1 MKKKKSLNQ
10 YTKRTG
16 EGKLFTEK
24 AQEIIDQA
32 KKRACS
38 QSNELGIDSLLAAIS
53 ADKEACMRFA
63 ECLTKGDVH
72 VIKMRCPD
80 LGHQSPCTK
89 QLPLADAVR
98 KILIDA
104 TELASGTGIP
114 DPTHPGLI
122 DIRHLV
128 CATAMSL
135 EACRMLD
142 VYKPLSK
149 DEAIQI
155 LAGWYQERSTS
166 TMIADL
172 ITIFRDLRAELMK
185 RVIGQDQAI
194 YAIVESLYNAEVTAH
209 VDKDRRQPSAII
221 VFAGPPG
228 VGKTYMAELCA
239 SFLDRPCRRFDMTNY
254 AFHEAYLELVGFSK
268 FYKGARPGVLTEFV
282 QQNPNAILLFDEIEK
297 ADQSTIQLFYQ
308 ILDMGILEDKFSGES
323 VNFRDT
329 IIIFTTNAGR
339 ILYDNPNRSGITSA
353 HSNYHRRTI
362 LSALENEINPRTGRN
377 SFPPALVSRLGKG
390 YPILFNHLGINELQR
405 ICDMEIEKV
414 EKLLEK
420 QYLKTF
426 SHDPRLSNLIVL
438 QQGGNTDARQLCAE
452 TDKFVKNGLLTFFSM
467 YSRENIVRIFNEI
480 DSIRYTPDHADV
492 NNKPEIKAFFEASE
506 RPQVLLV
513 ANPSIVDLWQK
524 HIPWIQWY
532 TAVTP
537 EEAVDILATE
547 SIDLV
552 LLDIWIQHGAEPSDP
567 DKGPLTDSKNMS
579 GTVYGDIDFIPISAR
594 ALNLGRNILQRIHER
609 FQDVPIFILS
619 FFNDEISEKRLTQTD
634 KTGFG
639 GQYLAYGNIQNGSAN
654 KFSEISVDNE
664 LFLACVRAGGA
675 RGLITTNFS
684 DADHG
689 NWQRRL
695 DDFENRL
702 RDTTL
707 RLYQEK
713 RARLLLKERK
723 ALNFDVAIDVDKK
736 SRVMTIKLRNFHF
749 GRAIEASDAGEL
761 IDDIERPT
769 QRFEDVIGAKAAKD
783 ALHFI
788 TLWLKNPKYYHGLG
802 IRPPKGILLTGPP
815 GTGKTMLARALAGE
829 SNCAFIEKSATGFVT
844 VWQASGPTNMKNM
857 FDRARR
863 YAPAIVFIDEIDAI
877 GGQRHGFPSGKA
889 TEETLNALLV
899 EMDGFRNNAESPII
913 VVAATNLADRLDEAL
928 MRRFDRVIEVDKP
941 DKNSR
946 ILYLKQ
952 TLRRRKQTNVSEEM
966 IERLATRSVGM
977 TISDIE
983 RVVHEASIMAAQRLM
998 TLDDAILGEAFEKV
1012 LVGEENE
1019 HPDSV
1024 TLERCARHEAGHT
1037 LIGWIYGRLPLYVTI
1052 IGRGTNG
1059 GYVVQEHDE
1068 SKMLYSKPE
1077 IQNRV
1082 CELLG
1087 GRAAEIVFYGPDEGL
1102 STGVSSDLKQATN
1115 WTNRMIREYGMS
1127 PEFGNV
1133 ALGPVYDPPQ
1143 DGPLA
1148 ARVIELTNGIISLQ
1162 LENAV
1167 HLLEKNKGSLERL
1180 SRELI
1185 DKNHLS
1191 HEDLEKILSTLKVN
1205 K

>member
-1 MKKKKSLNQ
+1 M
-10 YTKRTG
+10 
-16 EGKLFTEK
+16 FTDK
-24 AQEIIDQA
+24 AQEVIDQA
-32 KKRACS
+32 KKRACA
-38 QSNELGIDSLLAAIS
+38 QSDELGIDSLLAVIS
-53 ADKEACMRFA
+53 ADKEACMRLA
-63 ECLTKGDVH
+63 DCLTKGDAQ
-72 VIKMRCPD
+72 VIRKRCPD
-80 LGHQSPCTK
+80 LGLLSPCTT
-89 QLPLADAVR
+89 QLPLVDAIR
-98 KILIDA
+98 RILMDA

-135 EACRMLD
+135 EACRVLD
-142 VYKPLSK
+142 IYKPLSK

-155 LAGWYQERSTS
+155 LAGWYQEKTPS

-172 ITIFRDLRAELMK
+172 ITIFRDLRSELMK
-185 RVIGQDQAI
+185 RVVGQDQAI

-221 VFAGPPG
+221 LFAGPPG

-239 SFLDRPCRRFDMTNY
+239 SFLDRPFRRYDMTNY

-268 FYKGARPGVLTEFV
+268 LYKGARPGILTEFV

-297 ADQSTIQLFYQ
+297 ADLSTIQIFYQ
-308 ILDMGILEDKFSGES
+308 ILDAGILEDKFSGENVS
-323 VNFRDT
+323 FRDT

-339 ILYDNPNRSGITSA
+339 ILYDNPNRSGITTA

-390 YPILFNHLGINELQR
+390 YPIMFNHLGINELQR
-405 ICDMEIEKV
+405 ICDMEIEKI
-414 EKLLEK
+414 EKMLEK

-426 SHDPRLSNLIVL
+426 SHDPHLPNLIVL

-467 YSRENIVRIFNEI
+467 YSRENIVRIFSEI
-480 DSIRYTPDHADV
+480 DSIRYTPDHIDI

-506 RPQVLLV
+506 MPQVLLV
-513 ANPSIVDLWQK
+513 ANQSIVDLWQK
-524 HIPWIQWY
+524 YIPWIQWY

-537 EEAVDILATE
+537 EESVDILATE

-552 LLDIWIQHGAEPSDP
+552 LLDIWIQHVAKPSDP
-567 DKGPLTDSKNMS
+567 DMGSPPVGSPKDMS
-579 GTVYGDIDFIPISAR
+579 GTVYQDIDFIPISAR

-609 FQDVPIFILS
+609 FPDVPIFLLS
-619 FFNDEISEKRLTQTD
+619 FSNDEKSD
-634 KTGFG
+634 KLLDLADETGIDG
-639 GQYLAYGNIQNGSAN
+639 HPNYQNNQNEPANIHPDC
-654 KFSEISVDNE
+654 SVDNE

-689 NWQRRL
+689 NWQRRR
-695 DDFENRL
+695 DNFGNRL

-723 ALNFDVAIDVDKK
+723 ALNFDIAIDIDKK
-736 SRVMTIKLRNFHF
+736 SRVLTIKLRNFQF

-769 QRFEDVIGAKAAKD
+769 QMFEDVIGAKAAKE
-783 ALHFI
+783 ALRFI
-788 TLWLKNPKYYHGLG
+788 TQWLKNPKYYLGLG
-802 IRPPKGILLTGPP
+802 IRPPKGILLTGSP

-844 VWQASGPTNMKNM
+844 NWQASGPMNVKSL

-877 GGQRHGFPSGKA
+877 GVQRAGGVSSRA
-889 TEETLNALLV
+889 SEETLNALLV
-899 EMDGFRNNAESPII
+899 EMDGFRNSAESPII
-913 VVAATNLADRLDEAL
+913 VVAATNLADHLDEAL
-928 MRRFDRVIEVDKP
+928 KRRFDRVIEVDKP

-946 ILYLKQ
+946 LLYLKQ
-952 TLRRRKQTNVSEEM
+952 TLSRRKQTDVSEVM
-966 IERLATRSVGM
+966 IERLAARSVGM
-977 TISDIE
+977 TIAKME
-983 RVVHEASIMAAQRLM
+983 RIVHEASIMAAQRLM
-998 TLDDAILGEAFEKV
+998 TLDDAILGEAFEKIV
-1012 LVGEENE
+1012 VGEENDI
-1019 HPDSV
+1019 PDSG
-1024 TLERCARHEAGHT
+1024 TLERCARHEAGHA
-1037 LIGWIYGRLPLYVTI
+1037 LIGWIHGRFPLYVTI
-1052 IGRGTNG
+1052 VGRGTNG
-1059 GYVVQEHDE
+1059 GYVVQEYDE
-1068 SKMLYSKPE
+1068 SKMLYSKTD

-1087 GRAAEIVFYGPDEGL
+1087 GRAAEIFYYGPDEGL
-1102 STGVSSDLKQATN
+1102 STGVTSDLKQATN
-1115 WTNRMIREYGMS
+1115 WVNRMIREYGMS
-1127 PEFGNV
+1127 TEFGNV
-1133 ALGPVYDPPQ
+1133 ALGPVYNQEDVWHQPT
-1143 DGPLA
+1143 DGPVSAKVL
-1148 ARVIELTNGIISLQ
+1148 ELINDMISQQ
-1162 LENAV
+1162 LENAIHV
-1167 HLLEKNKGSLERL
+1167 LEKNQELLDRL
-1180 SRELI
+1180 SKELI

-1191 HEDLEKILSTLKVN
+1191 REDLEKIISNQKLN